1 MPVTHHVLCV
11 DDEPSL
17 LDTYRQYLDP
27 PKVASAALDRLRAR
41 AAGKSEPDTSV
52 RIRRPSV
59 LPEGWVLTQ
68 ASSGERALE
77 IARELKAAGDEICV
91 GIFDVKMAPGIDGI
105 ETMAR
110 VLEIYPRMRCAIVS
124 AYNDRT
130 VDEINNVFSPMHRDQ
145 WDFMNKPFSD
155 QEIRQKLRTMAS
167 AWITKQA
174 ELVATK
180 ELEQLNANLQNLV
193 TERTRDLADAK
204 DKLAV
209 SEARMK
215 AELEAAARVQTLLN
229 LQPWP
234 EAAPIDTSARLESS
248 VETGGDVCGVLR
260 PAPDEYVFYI
270 CDVLGHG
277 AGAAMGTVLVY
288 STLRAIERH
297 TAAAVNAGR
306 AQLDEESG
314 LSMSPAR
321 LLRDLNFAMRDA
333 TKGSLYATCLI
344 MAVNLRTSVLK
355 FASASHEWPLRYRAG
370 AASIVPLVRAN
381 PLGAADD
388 SVYQDTRDT
397 LAPGDTLL
405 MFTDGLIEAT
415 PPEGMRPFHRGA
427 LFKLFDQIPK
437 ESALQVSQAVLAG
450 FRKVVPASTPLE
462 DDVTFVV
469 IRRP

>member
-11 DDEPSL
+11 DDEQSL

-27 PKVASAALDRLRAR
+27 PKIVSAALDMLRAR
-41 AAGKSEPDTSV
+41 SAGKSEPDSSV
-52 RIRRPSV
+52 RVRRPSV

-68 ASSGERALE
+68 ANSGERALE
-77 IARELKAAGDEICV
+77 IARELKAGGDEICV
-91 GIFDVKMAPGIDGI
+91 AIFDVKMAPGIDGI

-110 VLEIYPRMRCAIVS
+110 VLEIFPRTRCAIVS

-167 AWITKQA
+167 AWTTKQA
-174 ELVATK
+174 ELVATH

-204 DKLAV
+204 DKLQL
-209 SEARMK
+209 SETRMRG
-215 AELEAAARVQTLLN
+215 ELEAAARVQTLLN

-234 EAAPIDTSARLESS
+234 EGTPIDAAARLESS

-260 PAPDEYVFYI
+260 PSADEYIFYI

-277 AGAAMGTVLVY
+277 AGAAMGTVVVY
-288 STLRAIERH
+288 STLRSAERH
-297 TAAAVNAGR
+297 AAAAISAGK
-306 AQLDEESG
+306 AHIDDESG
-314 LSMSPAR
+314 LSLSPAR
-321 LLRDLNFAMRDA
+321 LLRDLNFAIRDA

-344 MAVNLRTSVLK
+344 LAVNVRTSVCK
-355 FASASHEWPLRYRAG
+355 FASASHEWPLRHRAG
-370 AASIVPLVRAN
+370 ATTIVPLVRAN

-415 PPEGMRPFHRGA
+415 PPAGMRPFHRGA
-427 LFKLFDQIPK
+427 LFKLFDQLPK
-437 ESALQVSQAVLAG
+437 ESAAQVNEAILAG
-450 FRKVVPASTPLE
+450 FRKVVPVETALE
-462 DDVTFVV
+462 DDVTFLV
-469 IRRP
+469 IRRS